1 MMTRQEIM
9 EELKARNRRR
19 AKLHEEMLRA
29 ELNREDADPL
39 RTALDNNALRMDE
52 LFAMLSRLDLTPSA
66 GAA

>member
-1 MMTRQEIM
+1 MTREEILN
-9 EELKARNRRR
+9 ELKARNKRR
-19 AKLHEEMLRA
+19 AKLHEELLSA

-52 LFAMLSRLDLTPSA
+52 LFAMLSRLDINTPDA